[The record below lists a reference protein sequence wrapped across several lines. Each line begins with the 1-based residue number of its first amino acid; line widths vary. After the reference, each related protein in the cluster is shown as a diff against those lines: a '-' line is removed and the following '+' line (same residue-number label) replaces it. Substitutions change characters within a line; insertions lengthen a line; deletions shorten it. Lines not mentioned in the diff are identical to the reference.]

1 MKDWIP
7 SVKLVACT
15 AIATLVATVSMLAL
29 QPKVAEAESLETLL
43 PYVIENHDRVRA
55 SKARLTAARNRAR
68 EALGAWYPTLGQT
81 ANAGHERQQNDN
93 GDDSSTGFHEWD
105 IKLTQL
111 LWDFGSTN
119 GAIDKARLR
128 VEEARYTLIDTRQSL
143 ILEAITAYMN
153 AIRSNAALKFAIESE
168 DNIRR
173 QTGLE
178 EALVGLGSGFSTDV
192 LQAKTQLA
200 GAQARRA
207 QSEGGLAS
215 ALNRFKAVYGLMPS
229 NIEALEMVPYPAAY
243 LPQTLTQASDIAFET
258 NPSLKN
264 AILAS
269 DIAVEDV
276 RIARANNFAP
286 KFEGSA
292 ERKFK
297 KNVGGTIGS
306 EQETLAKVEMT
317 FDFNLGFTAINTLR
331 ASESDLS
338 ATTYTAADTRRTIE
352 EQVRN
357 AWQQLDTA
365 KKTASHLSNQANI
378 AAAFLELARNERQLG
393 RRSLIDV
400 LSGETNLINAKSD
413 ALSAETDVIIAAY
426 GMLAATGQLEY
437 DIIKNSKGVL
447 PPTTLA
453 PSSAPAAETPQPAPA
468 LPVTPATGQQ
478 NGEIEPDVTVT
489 GGRSLK
495 DMQAAFAAVAT
506 PDVAAL
512 ADTITYYGPS
522 QSGQLV
528 VRSANLPPAPKSR
541 FASFDSGIN
550 AGSFTPTEVAPEP
563 EFASSNEAAV
573 YVTDSGTPLPS
584 DSDTGVTPQ
593 QTPVDEAADLISMKS
608 AAAVMAMP
616 AQSISEAQAPEIAS
630 LSTAASGSS
639 ETTFSFSNL
648 ITILEEAHQ
657 ASLDTAQKSSTPAA
671 SLPEPDP
678 VIIAPAEQQIATLIS
693 DTPEVVTPSIQTAAT
708 DIAEPADDP
717 LTSLFSNIVT
727 FLETAQPSNA
737 QEARLSAPA
746 ISTPVIAEMP
756 KPAPLPEQVEVAAV
770 TPASHPVD
778 QAEKEMIS
786 SSAKAPDTLSG
797 IFTFFDEAHK
807 RSQAAEKKAKS
818 ADIAPEQGVTETSAS
833 LLTTDQQA
841 PVKAHQK
848 ATELP
853 DLFTFLGDVFS
864 SEGAL
869 ANVSVANITSEPY
882 QNDFFDKFDG
892 N

>member
-1 MKDWIP
+1 
-7 SVKLVACT
+7 
-15 AIATLVATVSMLAL
+15 
-29 QPKVAEAESLETLL
+29 
-43 PYVIENHDRVRA
+43 
-55 SKARLTAARNRAR
+55 
-68 EALGAWYPTLGQT
+68 
-81 ANAGHERQQNDN
+81 
-93 GDDSSTGFHEWD
+93 
-105 IKLTQL
+105 
-111 LWDFGSTN
+111 
-119 GAIDKARLR
+119 
-128 VEEARYTLIDTRQSL
+128 
-143 ILEAITAYMN
+143 MN
-153 AIRSNAALKFAIESE
+153 AIRSNAALKFAVESE
-168 DNIRR
+168 ENIRR

-229 NIEALEMVPYPAAY
+229 NIEELEKVPYPAAY

-269 DIAVEDV
+269 DIAFEDV
-276 RIARANNFAP
+276 RIARASNFTP
-286 KFEGSA
+286 KIEGSA

-426 GMLAATGQLEY
+426 GLLAATGQLEY

-453 PSSAPAAETPQPAPA
+453 PSSPPAAETPLPAPT

-478 NGEIEPDVTVT
+478 NGEIEPDVTVA

-495 DMQAAFAAVAT
+495 DMQAAFSAVVT
-506 PDVAAL
+506 PDVSAL

-522 QSGQLV
+522 QSGQSV
-528 VRSANLPPAPKSR
+528 TRPASLPPAPKSR

-550 AGSFTPTEVAPEP
+550 AGSFIPTVVAPEP
-563 EFASSNEAAV
+563 EFASSHETAV
-573 YVTDSGTPLPS
+573 YIADSSTPLPS
-584 DSDTGVTPQ
+584 DSDTGVTTQ
-593 QTPVDEAADLISMKS
+593 QTPVDETIELVSVKR
-608 AAAVMAMP
+608 AAVVNTIS
-616 AQSISEAQAPEIAS
+616 AQPIPDPEVTEIAA
-630 LSTAASGSS
+630 LSTAAGSSS

-648 ITILEEAHQ
+648 VTILEEAHQ
-657 ASLDTAQKSSTPAA
+657 ASLDPAQDSGTPT
-671 SLPEPDP
+671 
-678 VIIAPAEQQIATLIS
+678 APADQQIASLNS
-693 DTPEVVTPSIQTAAT
+693 VTPEDVTPVIQSAAT
-708 DIAEPADDP
+708 ENSALADDP
-717 LTSLFSNIVT
+717 LATLFSDIVT
-727 FLETAQPSNA
+727 FLETAQPSDA
-737 QEARLSAPA
+737 PEAKLSAPA
-746 ISTPVIAEMP
+746 NSTPVIADMP
-756 KPAPLPEQVEVAAV
+756 KPAPMPEQVEVAAV
-770 TPASHPVD
+770 TPASHQID
-778 QAEKEMIS
+778 QAEKETIS
-786 SSAKAPDTLSG
+786 SSAKAPDTLSD

-807 RSQAAEKKAKS
+807 RSQAAAKKFKS
-818 ADIAPEQGVTETSAS
+818 ANIVPEQSVTDSSAS
-833 LLTTDQQA
+833 LPAKKPA
-841 PVKAHQK
+841 PVQAHQK
-848 ATELP
+848 TAELP
-853 DLFTFLGDVFS
+853 DLFKFLGDVFS

-869 ANVSVANITSEPY
+869 ANASMASVTSAPY
-882 QNDFFDKFDG
+882 KNDIFDKFDG